1 MSALV
6 HNAMLVYWIRKDEPR
21 KARKESFFLVVF
33 FVMHLILDKFELS
46 TESVVEV
53 REISYSLFCLL
64 HFKYY
69 KD

>member
-1 MSALV
+1 M
-6 HNAMLVYWIRKDEPR
+6 
-21 KARKESFFLVVF
+21 VF
-33 FVMHLILDKFELS
+33 FVMHLILDELELS
-46 TESVVEV
+46 AESVVEV